1 MDKGYN
7 EIKSRLKGK
16 DSTFNK
22 EKSLADICIPVE
34 AISFLLKE
42 TSFRNPA
49 RFSKLEAFYD
59 IVNRHLKAHGKAK
72 VDEGVNVTRLVKSWC
87 WTRTTV
93 IKFIHVLQNL
103 GLVKVET
110 LNVENRITLN
120 PDVIHWNMSLP
131 KGQEKPGEDFIQ
143 SQTSLQHIPSGEI
156 KEMDS

>member
-49 RFSKLEAFYD
+49 RFSKLEAFDD

-93 IKFIHVLQNL
+93 IKFIHALQDL

-120 PDVIHWNMSLP
+120 PDVIQWHKYAQVNE
-131 KGQEKPGEDFIQ
+131 EKDGNDLLQ
-143 SQTSLQHIPSGEI
+143 SQPPLQHIPSGET
-156 KEMDS
+156 KETVF